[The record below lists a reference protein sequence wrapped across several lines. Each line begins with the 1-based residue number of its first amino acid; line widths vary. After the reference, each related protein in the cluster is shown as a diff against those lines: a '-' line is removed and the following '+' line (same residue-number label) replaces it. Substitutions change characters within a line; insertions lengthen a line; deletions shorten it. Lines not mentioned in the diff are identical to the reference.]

1 MPGMN
6 ERKRH
11 MRGETK
17 TARGDYGTKGY
28 MGGGKIPGYKH
39 GGGVKI
45 MPNYGTVSSSISK
58 SKKPKKKN
66 LRRR

>member
-28 MGGGKIPGYKH
+28 IGGGDIPRYKDGGKEVHTRRKNVGVNH
-39 GGGVKI
+39 GDFR
-45 MPNYGTVSSSISK
+45 NYSIRSEC
-58 SKKPKKKN
+58 
-66 LRRR
+66 

>member
-28 MGGGKIPGYKH
+28 MGGGKIPGYKY
-39 GGGVKI
+39 GGTVKV
-45 MPNYGTVSSSISK
+45 MPNYGSVGSSISRAQT
-58 SKKPKKKN
+58 KKKD
-66 LRRR
+66 RRP

>member
-17 TARGDYGTKGY
+17 TARGDYGRKGY
-28 MGGGKIPGYKH
+28 GHGGEATKKMYGGGGRVYR
-39 GGGVKI
+39 
-45 MPNYGTVSSSISK
+45 
-58 SKKPKKKN
+58 KK
-66 LRRR
+66 R